1 MTAADSA
8 DVIVVGAGVAGLSVA
23 WALAPYR
30 RVLVL
35 EREAA
40 TAYHSSGRSATY
52 YHFGIGNRPVRLLT
66 RASGTFFEQ
75 PPEGFSDV
83 PLAHPAPAMMVVRAG
98 QEALFERN
106 LAEMAAITGSA
117 REIDV
122 QEALARVPVLKV
134 DTRAPGSPAVAAEGI
149 TRALIDPAAARLDGH
164 ALMAGYIA
172 GLRRHGGRVLTEAE
186 VLAVTRHEGGKGGNG
201 GEGGEGSTGR
211 SARWAVRTTRGDFEA
226 PVLVN
231 AAGAWADV
239 LAALAG
245 VAPLGLQPLRRT
257 LIAFDGP
264 AGVDVRGW
272 PLVRS
277 LADEFY
283 FLPESGRVLASPADQ
298 TPSPPCDAQP
308 DEYDVALAAWRIEEV
323 TTMRVHRVLHKW
335 AGLRTFTAD
344 RVPVAGF
351 ATDAPGF
358 FWCAGQGGYGL
369 QTAPALAQ
377 AACSLITG
385 QAWPGPLEAAGLA
398 PEALA
403 PSRVQGTPSP

>member
-1 MTAADSA
+1 VRADGAGSPGVTAADGA
-8 DVIVVGAGVAGLSVA
+8 DVIVVGAGVAGLSLA
-23 WALAPYR
+23 WALAPHR
-30 RVLVL
+30 KVVVL

-52 YHFGIGNRPVRLLT
+52 YHFGIGNRTVRLLT
-66 RASGTFFEQ
+66 RASGAFFEQ
-75 PPEGFSDV
+75 PPESFSEV
-83 PLAHPAPAMMVVRAG
+83 PLARPAPAMMVVRAG

-117 REIDV
+117 REID
-122 QEALARVPVLKV
+122 ARAAMARVPVLKV
-134 DTRAPGSPAVAAEGI
+134 DTRPAGSPVPGEGI

-172 GLRRHGGRVLTEAE
+172 GLRRQGGRVLTEAE
-186 VLAVTRHEGGKGGNG
+186 VLSVTRHAG
-201 GEGGEGSTGR
+201 
-211 SARWAVRTTRGDFEA
+211 RWAVHTSRGEFEA

-231 AAGAWADV
+231 AAGAWADA
-239 LAALAG
+239 LAGLAG

-283 FLPESGRVLASPADQ
+283 FLPESGRLLASPADQ

-351 ATDAPGF
+351 AADAPGF

-385 QAWPGPLEAAGLA
+385 RPWPESLHAAGLGA
-398 PEALA
+398 EALA
-403 PSRVQGTPSP
+403 PSRVQDTPSP